1 MKFTTSIK
9 TLRDAFYKL
18 MNAVQ
23 PKTALP
29 ILSCV
34 FMTLKDNLL
43 TMLTTDLTN
52 YIAVSESVKSTV
64 NGTICVSAKVIN
76 DIINSL
82 SPDAEITFE
91 LIKKTLFLTSN
102 DSKFELETEDANDFP
117 TYANIEKVEKISLSK
132 DHIKAIGQVIHAAS
146 TDELHRSMNGVY
158 FDNDSKLSIVATDG
172 HRLSLYKT
180 AKLDKKFQFLLNLST
195 ARLLNKYGKEHNE
208 VDIEF
213 NTQFIKAVIGNMA
226 IVSRL
231 IDDTYPDYASVIP
244 TEFVNTASF
253 DKKELTTAVKLA
265 SMIAGEQF
273 NRVILNI
280 GKENCVLSSMDE
292 EKGLKFKTTISC
304 ENKESYDAEF
314 NGAYFLDMLNATEN
328 EKDKPIL
335 FEFTPTMLHV
345 NQGSY
350 MEIVMQLRNVNEKP
364 TTKTEAKTKIEEA
377 HKTRTAE
384 ATKTAETKP
393 EPPKTEPV
401 KATDTPKPEET
412 KLTKKVKKEK
422 PVSSTEKPIKSTKNK
437 KVA

>member
-1 MKFTTSIK
+1 MKFNTSVK
-9 TLRDAFYKL
+9 SLREAFSKL

-23 PKTALP
+23 PKAVLP

-34 FMTLKDNLL
+34 YMTLKDNLL

-52 YIAVSESVKSTV
+52 YIAVSEAIKGLM
-64 NGTICVSAKVIN
+64 NGTICVNANVIN
-76 DIINSL
+76 SIINSIK
-82 SPDAEITFE
+82 PEAEITFE
-91 LIKKTLFLTSN
+91 LIKKTLVLTSS
-102 DSKFELETEDANDFP
+102 DSKFEIETEDEKDFP
-117 TYANIEKVEKISLSK
+117 TNADITKTEQIVLFK
-132 DHIKAIGQVIHAAS
+132 DSIKAIGQVIHSAS
-146 TDELHRSMNGVY
+146 TNELRRSMNGV
-158 FDNDSKLSIVATDG
+158 FFTNDKQLSIVATDG
-172 HRLSLYKT
+172 HRLSEYKT
-180 AKLDKKFQFLLNLST
+180 AKLDKKFQFLINLST

-208 VDIEF
+208 VVIEY
-213 NTQFIKAVIGNMA
+213 NTEFLKAVIGNMA

-244 TEFVNTASF
+244 TEFTNTASF
-253 DKKELTTAVKLA
+253 EKRELTTAVKLA
-265 SMIAGEQF
+265 SLIAGETY
-273 NRVILNI
+273 NKIVLNI
-280 GKENCVLSSMDE
+280 GKENCVLKAEDE

-350 MEIVMQLRNVNEKP
+350 MEIVMQLRNIN
-364 TTKTEAKTKIEEA
+364 EAKTTPA
-377 HKTRTAE
+377 AE
-384 ATKTAETKP
+384 TKPVKTAETKP

-401 KATDTPKPEET
+401 KTEET
-412 KLTKKVKKEK
+412 VLTKKGKKEK
-422 PVSSTEKPIKSTKNK
+422 PITSTEKPVKSTGKKAKAQDIK